1 MLEKFWQIRCT
12 VQYVTEEAIAKGQKV
27 FSQREGN
34 GRKCIHI
41 YYSYATASSVKFS
54 NSVDTVFPL
63 LWISTNEKA
72 DFLRRG

>member
-27 FSQREGN
+27 SSQREGN

-41 YYSYATASSVKFS
+41 SIAMQQRHQLNFLTVWIQFFPFS
-54 NSVDTVFPL
+54 GYQPMRKQIF
-63 LWISTNEKA
+63 
-72 DFLRRG
+72 